1 MTPKGT
7 LGLVEAIRHSVSGPP
22 PEAVTMAM
30 AEHRVLDLVGLQLA
44 FWLAT
49 IKGCLEATASLLAMV
64 TMHQAVSVRLSPT
77 PPARRAGRAG
87 GAGTM
92 PAAAGA
98 AERPT
103 TGSTPALAEA
113 AATASWSWWPSEWP
127 NA

>member
-30 AEHRVLDLVGLQLA
+30 AEHRVLDLVGLQLD

-64 TMHQAVSVRLSPT
+64 TMHQAVSVRVSPT
-77 PPARRAGRAG
+77 LPVG
-87 GAGTM
+87 
-92 PAAAGA
+92 AAAA
-98 AERPT
+98 AAHPT
-103 TGSTPALAEA
+103 TASTPALAET
-113 AATASWSWWPSEWP
+113 AATASWSW
-127 NA
+127 